1 MTKISEDRLRELC
14 SGSVMAA
21 ATPGEEIAMAR
32 ELLSLRTSPP
42 PSGEAGEPKVRPLE
56 WVDRIVDDE
65 GGGSDVV
72 GSAAQT
78 AYPQQYWTS
87 LHHEEDGKWRLYF
100 GLSIIGRFETEDD
113 AKNAAQSDYETRI
126 RSALLPTIKEPTET
140 PTHPPIGD
148 GEMDLGATRGP
159 ATQENKYTPEE
170 REALGLMAIFI
181 LSGDDFEPK
190 HAKIVLNIMAG
201 MEQEL
206 KRLKAEGST
215 REAAKPKEPQ

>member
-1 MTKISEDRLRELC
+1 MTKISEELLPC
-14 SGSVMAA
+14 PFCGWQPDTENRPSHGTDIYCANETCGGARIVVSADE
-21 ATPGEEIAMAR
+21 TERHGEEAIHR
-32 ELLSLRTSPP
+32 WNTRTSPP

-126 RSALLPTIKEPTET
+126 RSALLPTIKEPT
-140 PTHPPIGD
+140 D
-148 GEMDLGATRGP
+148 G
-159 ATQENKYTPEE
+159 K
-170 REALGLMAIFI
+170 
-181 LSGDDFEPK
+181 
-190 HAKIVLNIMAG
+190 
-201 MEQEL
+201 
-206 KRLKAEGST
+206 
-215 REAAKPKEPQ
+215 